1 MEAQN
6 IVVIAGVAT
15 LLLDRLFACLRRVK
29 KSKCCGSEIEMAK
42 EKSLNESDDKNDDKV
57 PQEK

>member
-15 LLLDRLFACLRRVK
+15 LLLDRLFACLRRVR
-29 KSKCCGSEIEMAK
+29 KSKCCGSEIELSK
-42 EKSLNESDDKNDDKV
+42 EKSLNESDDKNDTSNHV
-57 PQEK
+57 EK